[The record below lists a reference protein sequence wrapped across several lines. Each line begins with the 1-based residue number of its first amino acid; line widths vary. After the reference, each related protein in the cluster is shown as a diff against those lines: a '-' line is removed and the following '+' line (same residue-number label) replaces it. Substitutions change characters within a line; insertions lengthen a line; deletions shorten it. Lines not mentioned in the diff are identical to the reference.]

1 MIPSE
6 KKDEVEKAVRGELP
20 AFSLIEMAI
29 VLIIV
34 GLISGTALPILQVML
49 EWQKATATAQHQEKI
64 LYALA
69 SYAAQYKILP
79 YAADPAAP
87 SGKQEKTRRR
97 GIVPYADLG
106 LPESIA
112 KDGYQR
118 WFTYVVDDYYTI
130 IPKSGNPG
138 AVPQQPVNKFCEKHK
153 HPKPLHIKGFQ
164 ESIALA
170 IMSHGPQ
177 GRGAYPNPLAAPPQG
192 EDEIQNTASDTELID
207 RSLSRDPLNPFS
219 HKVAWVTPKNLLAVY
234 GHAPCP
240 PVADLKQPAGEVRYQ
255 APQVPAKRPQAGE
268 GK

>member
-1 MIPSE
+1 MISSQ
-6 KKDEVEKAVRGELP
+6 KKDEVKKAVRGELP

-118 WFTYVVDDYYTI
+118 WFTYVVDDYYAV
-130 IPKSGNPG
+130 IPKSGTAG

-170 IMSHGPQ
+170 IISHGPQ
-177 GRGAYPNPLAAPPQG
+177 GRGAYPNPLAAPPHG
-192 EDEIQNTASDTELID
+192 EDETQNTASDTELID

-240 PVADLKQPAGEVRYQ
+240 PVADFKQPAGEVRYQ
-255 APQVPAKRPQAGE
+255 APRTRSRV
-268 GK
+268 